1 MATLSGSYLPTS
13 AMQTFSANL
22 VTCRRKVSI
31 NAMSQKF
38 FSYTAYCPRQTN
50 NGHYFLPTIFRNIKA
65 KRSTFFTSCPIDLK
79 KSSSLQ
85 TLISY
90 MIIYKTI
97 LQKTPAWGKG
107 REAIQPKV
115 IWQTKKSELDF
126 FSFDWILSESFVFSW
141 CSFYVNF

>member
-1 MATLSGSYLPTS
+1 MAALSGSYLLTS

-22 VTCRRKVSI
+22 FTCRRKVSI
-31 NAMSQKF
+31 NAMSQNDPAAFTLNDVSQLIYF
-38 FSYTAYCPRQTN
+38 FSYTACCPRQTN

-65 KRSTFFTSCPIDLK
+65 KRSTFFTSYPIDLK

-97 LQKTPAWGKG
+97 LQKNSCVGKG
-107 REAIQPKV
+107 ERSHS
-115 IWQTKKSELDF
+115 TKGHMANQKK
-126 FSFDWILSESFVFSW
+126 
-141 CSFYVNF
+141 

>member
-65 KRSTFFTSCPIDLK
+65 KRSAFFTSYPIDLK

-97 LQKTPAWGKG
+97 LQKNSCVGKG
-107 REAIQPKV
+107 ERSHSTKGHMANQKKWTGFFF
-115 IWQTKKSELDF
+115 IWLNTFGKF
-126 FSFDWILSESFVFSW
+126 CF
-141 CSFYVNF
+141 